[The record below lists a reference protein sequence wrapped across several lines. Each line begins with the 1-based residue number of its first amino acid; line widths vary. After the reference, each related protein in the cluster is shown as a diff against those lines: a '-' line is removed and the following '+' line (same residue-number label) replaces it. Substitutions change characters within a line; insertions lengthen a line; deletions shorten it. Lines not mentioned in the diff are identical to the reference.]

1 MDKKK
6 YLDLINL
13 ALKEMDNGYYSESL
27 QKFEKIVQS
36 KFFNVL
42 NQKDKLF
49 IRKRLSGIQLS
60 FGYY

>member
-36 KFFNVL
+36 KFFDVL

-49 IRKRLSGIQLS
+49 IRKSLKVLEKKLS
-60 FGYY
+60 